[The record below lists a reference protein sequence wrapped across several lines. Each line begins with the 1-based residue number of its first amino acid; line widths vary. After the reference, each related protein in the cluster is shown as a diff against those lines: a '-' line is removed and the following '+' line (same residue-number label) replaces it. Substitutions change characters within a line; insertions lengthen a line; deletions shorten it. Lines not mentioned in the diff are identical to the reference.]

1 MTDTK
6 NENAARLYT
15 AHGKKKNQGLIA
27 IVNGQLAL
35 AYTEGKGEKEEVT
48 GYTTFQE
55 LMQAAAQP
63 LPQFQLEF

>member
-6 NENAARLYT
+6 KENASRLYT
-15 AHGKKKNQGLIA
+15 AHGSKRHQGLLA

-55 LMQAAAQP
+55 MMQAAAQP